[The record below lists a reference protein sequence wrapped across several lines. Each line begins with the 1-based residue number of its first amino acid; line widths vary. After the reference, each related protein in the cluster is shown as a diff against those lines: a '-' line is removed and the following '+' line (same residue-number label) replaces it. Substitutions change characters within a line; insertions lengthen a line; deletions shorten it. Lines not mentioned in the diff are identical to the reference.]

1 MKKYNLSES
10 LDRKYKTLAE
20 NINESETPCLKD
32 ISEEDDNKSLE
43 FEKEQSFAEKAWD
56 LNRIISDMNNEEV
69 LEDWL
74 YEWPDGCDFGDCQTY
89 FDNEERYQEL
99 FDTFKRCYKAFHSD
113 GLYSKDPEVVELAH
127 KMDKELRLRPIA
139 NYYKNLKESSEE
151 IDRRL
156 FAREKF
162 KEFCN
167 KGLKESILNEE
178 PVPVTIPKNLM
189 NDPKSVSFT
198 NIARTKQKELD
209 DKAALEKSKKE
220 KQERDAKAK
229 EAMDRIKQDTK
240 NVTDT
245 YELLEVWSDELV
257 PPSGKADTIAGELI
271 RAIDRIIYRN
281 WNDGDKFFE
290 GYGKETVGGSASYLL
305 NFKYNNMQPFHDE
318 VIDTIVGDDDTY
330 TRYIKGLGA
339 SIINFIK
346 VHPELVATK
355 NDTDSRDYDFD
366 NEIEEESPKYEFS
379 IQISP
384 EVMEYINRR
393 YIDIYDA
400 KAFIEDQF
408 TSSNVL
414 DGLVIDNPWSHTSDT
429 LELSEVNKDEYDQ
442 LVDWYGI
449 NGDDNMDN
457 TWMYFLQDLESEY
470 GPIDYEDEEDG
481 EELKEGA
488 EGKRQ
493 QGFEFVI
500 YLDEEPNKIIAIR
513 STSVEAEYYAN
524 KRNAGNDDDSVSF
537 ERVPKGRFK
546 VGDSF
551 QGPFDDNWKLQE
563 SISGYKVVDNKGKEI
578 KKGDKIV
585 DFRDGTWMFDCITKV
600 PGGSS
605 NGKISVLENPN
616 DKWSAREFYPS
627 VFDLK
632 IVKEVDECASC
643 SSELMEEYNTQYD
656 FESSEELEYVFWD
669 TFNSN
674 KEDVANAEKY
684 GLSFEY
690 DSIEG
695 PVWFGEWEDLNRFCN
710 EYLGYELHPD
720 FLFKKGKCNI
730 VAIEDLSN
738 KDFEDYYD
746 KIYELAQ
753 GDNDYKP
760 LFRKLRREASDR
772 GL

>member
-127 KMDKELRLRPIA
+127 KMDKELRLRPIV
-139 NYYKNLKESSEE
+139 NYYKN
-151 IDRRL
+151 
-156 FAREKF
+156 
-162 KEFCN
+162 
-167 KGLKESILNEE
+167 
-178 PVPVTIPKNLM
+178 
-189 NDPKSVSFT
+189 
-198 NIARTKQKELD
+198 
-209 DKAALEKSKKE
+209 
-220 KQERDAKAK
+220 
-229 EAMDRIKQDTK
+229 
-240 NVTDT
+240 
-245 YELLEVWSDELV
+245 
-257 PPSGKADTIAGELI
+257 
-271 RAIDRIIYRN
+271 
-281 WNDGDKFFE
+281 
-290 GYGKETVGGSASYLL
+290 
-305 NFKYNNMQPFHDE
+305 
-318 VIDTIVGDDDTY
+318 
-330 TRYIKGLGA
+330 
-339 SIINFIK
+339 
-346 VHPELVATK
+346 
-355 NDTDSRDYDFD
+355 
-366 NEIEEESPKYEFS
+366 
-379 IQISP
+379 
-384 EVMEYINRR
+384 
-393 YIDIYDA
+393 
-400 KAFIEDQF
+400 
-408 TSSNVL
+408 
-414 DGLVIDNPWSHTSDT
+414 
-429 LELSEVNKDEYDQ
+429 
-442 LVDWYGI
+442 
-449 NGDDNMDN
+449 
-457 TWMYFLQDLESEY
+457 
-470 GPIDYEDEEDG
+470 
-481 EELKEGA
+481 LKEGA

-513 STSVEAEYYAN
+513 STGVEAEYYAN
-524 KRNAGNDDDSVSF
+524 KRNAGNDDSVSF

-656 FESSEELEYVFWD
+656 FEPSEELEYVFWD